1 IQNGMRGS
9 APAGHSCGGVVLEWA
24 ATPFAFTASPIFSTD
39 LADLNA
45 VFPHNADI
53 AGARV
58 IAVQHIDRNAHAFF
72 RDARAYVARLL
83 AAFRR
88 PTRTGETP
96 QSRGLPA
103 LLRRASGGL

>member
-1 IQNGMRGS
+1 IQNGMRVS
-9 APAGHSCGGVVLEWA
+9 APAGHSCGGVVLECA
-24 ATPFAFTASPIFSTD
+24 APPFDFTEASIFSTD
-39 LADLNA
+39 LAVRDV
-45 VFPHNADI
+45 VFPPNADI